1 MRTALITGAT
11 AGIGRAFAL
20 ELAARG
26 MNLVLV
32 ARDEPRLLALAGELN
47 FDFGVEVQVM
57 SADLSNQT
65 QIDEVAC
72 RAAAEDIDLVVNNA
86 GFGLNQPFVG
96 GDLKAEQQMLDV
108 LVTAVMR
115 ITHSALP
122 GMVERNR
129 GGVINV
135 SSVASWLASGTYSAA
150 KSWVTTFSESLAT
163 QLRSSDVHVMALCP
177 GFTRTEFHERANME
191 TTTIPEWMWL
201 EVDAV
206 VKEALTDFAGQHAVS
221 VPGVQYKS
229 LGLVAQYLPRPLVRK
244 ISVMQARRR

>member
-11 AGIGRAFAL
+11 AGIGRAFAR
-20 ELAARG
+20 ELASRG

-57 SADLSNQT
+57 SADLSLHA

-72 RAAAEDIDLVVNNA
+72 RAAADDIDLVVNNA
-86 GFGLNQPFVG
+86 GFGLNQKFVG
-96 GDLKAEQQMLDV
+96 GDLQAEQQMLDV

-115 ITHSALP
+115 ITHAALP

-150 KSWVTTFSESLAT
+150 KAWVTTFSESLAT
-163 QLRSSDVHVMALCP
+163 QLRGSDVHVMALCP
-177 GFTRTEFHERANME
+177 GFTRTEFHDRANME

-206 VKEALTDFAGQHAVS
+206 VTEALTDFAGQHAVS
-221 VPGVQYKS
+221 VPGMQYKS

-244 ISVMQARRR
+244 LSVIQARRR